1 MTNPDLG
8 NLMGSYNACLEE
20 IDRLRTRIHNGC
32 GSHLQSLLEWVS
44 SSGIRLSDV
53 QLPGDDCPALIRELA
68 AAVRRK
74 RDLDDQLRSK
84 GLDRLI
90 IWL

>member
-8 NLMGSYNACLEE
+8 NLMGRYNECLGE
-20 IDRLRTRIHNGC
+20 IDRLRTRIHDGC

-44 SSGIRLSDV
+44 SSGIMLRDV
-53 QLPGDDCPALIRELA
+53 QLPGDDCPTLIRELA

-74 RDLDDQLRSK
+74 RNLDDQLRSK

-90 IWL
+90 ISL

>member
-1 MTNPDLG
+1 MANPDLG
-8 NLMGSYNACLEE
+8 SLMGSYNACLEE
-20 IDRLRTRIHNGC
+20 IDGLRTRIHNGC

>member
-8 NLMGSYNACLEE
+8 SLMGSYNACLEE

-74 RDLDDQLRSK
+74 RDLDDQLRSN

>member
-8 NLMGSYNACLEE
+8 NLMGRYNECLEE
-20 IDRLRTRIHNGC
+20 IERMRTRIHNGC
-32 GSHLQSLLEWVS
+32 GSHLQNLLDWVS
-44 SSGIRLSDV
+44 SSGITLREV
-53 QLPGDDCPALIRELA
+53 QLPGDDCPSLIRELA
-68 AAVRRK
+68 VAVRRK
-74 RDLDDQLRSK
+74 RNLDDELRAK